1 MYVKD
6 YREVPSEPGGA
17 DGLTVR
23 WVINA
28 SQGATNFAMRVFEL
42 EPGKARPSPARERTR
57 GLVLADEW
65 RVGNLRRMADLKNWF
80 VIFIPAQENHRF
92 RNTGKEVMQFIDVIM
107 FPSKLHAIRF

>member
-6 YREVPSEPGGA
+6 YREVPMEPGGS

-42 EPGKARPSPARERTR
+42 EPGKQSPFHKHENEHEAF
-57 GLVLADEW
+57 VLAGSGE
-65 RVGNLRRMADLKNWF
+65 VETSAGTAKIKEGSALF
-80 VIFIPAQENHRF
+80 VTAQENHRF
-92 RNTGKEVMQFIDVIM
+92 RNTGKDVLRLIDIVS
-107 FPSKLHAIRF
+107 FSALVSS

>member
-42 EPGKARPSPARERTR
+42 EPGKGSPFHKHENEHEAY
-57 GLVLADEW
+57 VLAGSGEIEIDDDKA
-65 RVGNLRRMADLKNWF
+65 NLKEGT

-92 RNTGKEVMQFIDVIM
+92 RNTGKDVLRFIDVIK
-107 FPSKLHAIRF
+107 FPLTLP

>member
-6 YREVPSEPGGA
+6 YREIPSEPGGA

-42 EPGKARPSPARERTR
+42 EPGKSSPFHQHENEHEAY
-57 GLVLADEW
+57 VLAGSGEIETSE
-65 RVGNLRRMADLKNWF
+65 GKGELKEGSAL
-80 VIFIPAQENHRF
+80 FIPSGENHRF
-92 RNTGKEVMQFIDVIM
+92 RNTGNDTLRFIDVI
-107 FPSKLHAIRF
+107 RFTLTQP

>member
-1 MYVKD
+1 MYVKN

-42 EPGKARPSPARERTR
+42 EPGKGSPFHKHENEHEAY
-57 GLVLADEW
+57 VLAGSGEVESDDATTEIKE
-65 RVGNLRRMADLKNWF
+65 GSAL
-80 VIFIPAQENHRF
+80 FIPALEKHRF
-92 RNTGKEVMQFIDVIM
+92 RNTGKDILRIIDIIAFAAM
-107 FPSKLHAIRF
+107 SQ

>member
-42 EPGKARPSPARERTR
+42 EPGKESPFHKHENEHEAF
-57 GLVLADEW
+57 VLAGSGEIETDE
-65 RVGNLRRMADLKNWF
+65 GIAKLKEGS
-80 VIFIPAQENHRF
+80 VIFIPAQESHCF
-92 RNTGKEVMQFIDVIM
+92 RNTGQDILRFIDVVTFSIVM
-107 FPSKLHAIRF
+107 PK

>member
-17 DGLTVR
+17 DGLTIR

-42 EPGKARPSPARERTR
+42 EPGKSHPSISMKTSMKPMCCQAAANSKPMRAR
-57 GLVLADEW
+57 
-65 RVGNLRRMADLKNWF
+65 
-80 VIFIPAQENHRF
+80 QC
-92 RNTGKEVMQFIDVIM
+92 
-107 FPSKLHAIRF
+107 

>member
-6 YREVPSEPGGA
+6 YREAPSEPGGA

-42 EPGKARPSPARERTR
+42 EPGIESPFHKHENEHEAF
-57 GLVLADEW
+57 VLSGSGEIETDESTEK
-65 RVGNLRRMADLKNWF
+65 LKEGSAIF
-80 VIFIPAQENHRF
+80 VPAYENHRF
-92 RNTGKEVMQFIDVIM
+92 RNTGMDVLRIIDVIR
-107 FPSKLHAIRF
+107 FPIPLP

>member
-6 YREVPSEPGGA
+6 YREIPSEPGGA

-42 EPGKARPSPARERTR
+42 EPGKESPFHQHENEHEAY
-57 GLVLADEW
+57 VLAGTGELETEH
-65 RVGNLRRMADLKNWF
+65 VTTELKEGS
-80 VIFIPAQENHRF
+80 VIFIPSQENHCF
-92 RNTGKEVMQFIDVIM
+92 RNTGKRTLRFIDVIM
-107 FPSKLHAIRF
+107 FPSKLP

>member
-6 YREVPSEPGGA
+6 YRDVPSEPGGA

-42 EPGKARPSPARERTR
+42 EPGIESPFHKHGNEHEAF
-57 GLVLADEW
+57 VLAGSGEIESEGDTST
-65 RVGNLRRMADLKNWF
+65 LREGSA
-80 VIFIPAQENHRF
+80 IFIPAYENHRF
-92 RNTGKEVMQFIDVIM
+92 RNTGTSLLRIIDVIR
-107 FPSKLHAIRF
+107 FPIPIP

>member
-6 YREVPSEPGGA
+6 YREIPSEPGGA

-42 EPGKARPSPARERTR
+42 KPGKESPFHKHENEHEAF
-57 GLVLADEW
+57 VLAGSGEIETDE
-65 RVGNLRRMADLKNWF
+65 GTAKLTEGSAL
-80 VIFIPAQENHRF
+80 FIPAQENHRF
-92 RNTGKEVMQFIDVIM
+92 RNVGKDILRFIDVIAFSTLM
-107 FPSKLHAIRF
+107 PK

>member
-6 YREVPSEPGGA
+6 YREIPSEPGGS

-42 EPGKARPSPARERTR
+42 EPGKESPFHQHKNEHEAF
-57 GLVLADEW
+57 VLAGSGEIETAE
-65 RVGNLRRMADLKNWF
+65 GTAKLKEGS
-80 VIFIPAQENHRF
+80 VLFIAAQEDHRF
-92 RNTGKEVMQFIDVIM
+92 RSTGKDILRFIDVIK
-107 FPSKLHAIRF
+107 FP

>member
-6 YREVPSEPGGA
+6 YRDVPAEPGGSE
-17 DGLTVR
+17 GLTVR

-42 EPGKARPSPARERTR
+42 EPGKGSPFHKHENEHEAY
-57 GLVLADEW
+57 VLAGSGEIEIDDDKA
-65 RVGNLRRMADLKNWF
+65 NLKEGT

-92 RNTGKEVMQFIDVIM
+92 RNTGKDVLRFIDVIK
-107 FPSKLHAIRF
+107 FSLTLP